1 MSYLTTYIYEFRWG
15 WQAVT
20 TFAACVEY
28 NNKKEPKTIQTIF
41 SIGNSQN
48 DFSCVSVDRLL
59 ESESS

>member
-28 NNKKEPKTIQTIF
+28 NKKKKPKTIQTIF
-41 SIGNSQN
+41 SIGNSEN